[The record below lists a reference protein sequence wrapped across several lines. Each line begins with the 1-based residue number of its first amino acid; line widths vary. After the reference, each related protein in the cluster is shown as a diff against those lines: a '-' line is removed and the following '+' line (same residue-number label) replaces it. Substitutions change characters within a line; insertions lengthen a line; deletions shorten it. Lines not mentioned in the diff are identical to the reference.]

1 MWLRSVCLLSLVR
14 AAAAADIH
22 AAVGEDSPIKIREAI
37 EAGEGVNTI
46 GQGGQTPLMAAVL
59 QGKVGCS
66 PVAWAATPYSRP
78 LTSHLSPLT
87 DQLTAHRAP
96 RT

>member
-1 MWLRSVCLLSLVR
+1 MRSVCLLSLVR

-59 QGKVGCS
+59 K
-66 PVAWAATPYSRP
+66 ARWAA
-78 LTSHLSPLT
+78 
-87 DQLTAHRAP
+87 AP
-96 RT
+96 